1 MPTNLQSKLGKRIR
15 AFRVE
20 KGWSQVEMADLLAM
34 NRGYL
39 SELET
44 GKRDPSL
51 SVLKT
56 IADGL
61 SIPLSKLFEGL

>member
-1 MPTNLQSKLGKRIR
+1 VAANLKSKLGKRIR
-15 AFRVE
+15 ALRTE
-20 KGWSQVEMADLLAM
+20 RGWSQVEMADLLGI

-51 SVLKT
+51 SILKT
-56 IADGL
+56 IAEGL
-61 SIPLSKLFEGL
+61 SISLSRLFNGL

>member
-1 MPTNLQSKLGKRIR
+1 MT
-15 AFRVE
+15 
-20 KGWSQVEMADLLAM
+20 DLLAM

-44 GKRDPSL
+44 GKRDPSR
-51 SVLKT
+51 SILKK

-61 SIPLSKLFEGL
+61 SVSLSKLFEGL

>member
-1 MPTNLQSKLGKRIR
+1 MPANLQSKLGKRIR

>member
-1 MPTNLQSKLGKRIR
+1 MPANLNSKLGKRIR
-15 AFRVE
+15 ALRTE

-39 SELET
+39 SELEN
-44 GKRDPSL
+44 GERDPSL
-51 SVLKT
+51 STLRT

-61 SIPLSKLFEGL
+61 SISLSKLLDGL

>member
-1 MPTNLQSKLGKRIR
+1 VAPNLNSKLGKRIR
-15 AFRVE
+15 ALRAD
-20 KGWSQVEMADLLAM
+20 KGWSQVEMADLLGI

-51 SVLKT
+51 SILKT
-56 IADGL
+56 IAEGL
-61 SIPLSKLFEGL
+61 SVTLSELFKGL

>member
-1 MPTNLQSKLGKRIR
+1 M
-15 AFRVE
+15 
-20 KGWSQVEMADLLAM
+20 EMADLLAM

-51 SVLKT
+51 TVLKT
-56 IADGL
+56 LAEGL
-61 SIPLSKLFEGL
+61 SVTVSKLLEGI

>member
-1 MPTNLQSKLGKRIR
+1 MTANLQSKLGKRIR
-15 AFRVE
+15 ALRVE

-34 NRGYL
+34 NRAYL

-44 GKRDPSL
+44 GKRDPGL

-61 SIPLSKLFEGL
+61 SITLSELFDDL

>member
-1 MPTNLQSKLGKRIR
+1 MAHNLNSKVGKRIR
-15 AFRVE
+15 ALRSE
-20 KGWSQVEMADLLAM
+20 KGWSQVEMADFLGM

-61 SIPLSKLFEGL
+61 SISLSRLFDGL